1 MRKILSSLLL
11 LILCSALHSQSNR
24 YLDSAGV
31 FHWQYHYS
39 VTRDFSDSTQALI
52 TFVFVNGEKQCA
64 ISLRHECFH
73 SKIEWVEIEE
83 GTLSSEKKVEAITA
97 NLAPNQVVVWKFKT
111 SSKSP
116 KTPISVEESAILIM
130 NETFAVRKERI
141 PAQIIN

>member
-24 YLDSAGV
+24 YIDSAGV

-97 NLAPNQVVVWKFKT
+97 NLAPEQVVVWKFKT
-111 SSKSP
+111 SSPQKKS
-116 KTPISVEESAILIM
+116 ISVEESAILIM
-130 NETFAVRKERI
+130 NEEFVVRKERI